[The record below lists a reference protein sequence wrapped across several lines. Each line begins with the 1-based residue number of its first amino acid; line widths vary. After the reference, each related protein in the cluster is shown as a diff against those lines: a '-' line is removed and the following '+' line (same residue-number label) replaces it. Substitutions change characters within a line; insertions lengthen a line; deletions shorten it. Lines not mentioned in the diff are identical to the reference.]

1 MFKIPAAVTG
11 FPTSWKNHYYAR
23 SGDSLIPLQQYK
35 IDEIRSQ
42 ERLDWSKQIV
52 KGATI
57 DSLYKEAI
65 NLAKKKYKERM
76 NEKYANKEINS
87 MTDEQFL
94 TKMKLLHNGKSN
106 ERCYDFV
113 R

>member
-23 SGDSLIPLQQYK
+23 SGESLISLQQYK

-52 KGATI
+52 K
-57 DSLYKEAI
+57 
-65 NLAKKKYKERM
+65 
-76 NEKYANKEINS
+76 
-87 MTDEQFL
+87 L
-94 TKMKLLHNGKSN
+94 TT
-106 ERCYDFV
+106 
-113 R
+113 